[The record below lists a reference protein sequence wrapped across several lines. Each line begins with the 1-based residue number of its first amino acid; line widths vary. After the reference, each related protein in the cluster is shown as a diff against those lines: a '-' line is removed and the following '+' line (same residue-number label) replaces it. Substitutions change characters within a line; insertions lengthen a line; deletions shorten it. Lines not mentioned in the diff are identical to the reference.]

1 MVYDI
6 GVNALNVT
14 SEGTD
19 LAVSIMGNVSS
30 VGIGDTVHLV
40 IGLSNLG
47 PKVCDAKLNYKIP
60 VGLKLLSSQGPGV
73 YDPVSG
79 VWSAGLLL
87 VNDSVSLDLVLQA
100 TNIGYFVNM
109 VSVYGDL
116 TSTHAVAAKPIVKVF
131 NGKWKSTAAMSDSNS
146 GNNKASFSFDVRSP
160 TDQTPSHEYKWP
172 YLPDPTP
179 NPNPTPQPQPQ
190 PDKEPQ
196 PQPTPK
202 PKYPP
207 KPTPSNDQLPRD
219 IASVRDITGG
229 VKDAKI
235 ADWTLNPFNDDTD
248 MNASHVDVPDWA
260 WAVILVGTF
269 IGCALVITPADEYL
283 MGVINGII
291 TSVYASLLYLTYLTG
306 NFLRSIV
313 NSMMGYFVRSS
324 GYITDIIGQSKF
336 TPINGVGWDTLAGIG
351 LKHLERTFPWLQP
364 VTTPALYALEQGEY
378 YNLTQNIEKF
388 STGLGENLQK
398 FWNWIKNF

>member
-1 MVYDI
+1 M
-6 GVNALNVT
+6 NVMD
-14 SEGTD
+14 EATD
-19 LAVSIMGNVSS
+19 LAVSITGNASS

-40 IGLSNLG
+40 ISLSNLG
-47 PKVCDAKLNYKIP
+47 PKSCDAKLNYKIP
-60 VGLKLLSSQGPGV
+60 VGLKLLSSQGHGA
-73 YDPVSG
+73 YDVASG
-79 VWSAGLLL
+79 VWDAGLLL
-87 VNDSVSLDLVLQA
+87 VNDTISLDLVLQA
-100 TNIGYFVNM
+100 TNIGYFVNI

-116 TSTHAVAAKPIVKVF
+116 TSTHAVPAKPIVKVF

-160 TDQTPSHEYKWP
+160 TYQTPSHEYKWP

-179 NPNPTPQPQPQ
+179 TPTPQ

-196 PQPTPK
+196 PTPK
-202 PKYPP
+202 PKDPP
-207 KPTPSNDQLPRD
+207 KPTP
-219 IASVRDITGG
+219 